1 MSDYKVKY
9 QLFFHTFNK
18 TVEEKLEIANG
29 TSFFDGE
36 MNRSVYSEKDAC
48 DYVRTT
54 HKAGD
59 VEKLFKIP
67 QEIYDSEYGQPGATS
82 LKILRCWIG

>member
-9 QLFFHTFNK
+9 QLHFHTFNK

-29 TSFFDGE
+29 TNFFDGE

-48 DYVRTT
+48 DYVRNT
-54 HKAGD
+54 HKVGD
-59 VEKLFKIP
+59 IEKLFKVP
-67 QEIYDSEYGQPGATS
+67 QEIYDSEYGELGATS
-82 LKILRCWIG
+82 LNILRCWVG

>member
-9 QLFFHTFNK
+9 QLHFHTFNK

-29 TSFFDGE
+29 TEFFDGE
-36 MNRSVYSEKDAC
+36 INRFVYSEKDAC
-48 DYVRTT
+48 DYVRST

-59 VEKLFKIP
+59 IEKLFKIP
-67 QEIYDSEYGQPGATS
+67 EDIYSSKHADVGATT
-82 LKILRCWIG
+82 LKILRCWQ

>member
-29 TSFFDGE
+29 TTFFDGE

-48 DYVRTT
+48 DYVRST

-59 VEKLFKIP
+59 IERLFKVP
-67 QEIYDSEYGQPGATS
+67 QEIYDSEYGELATTS
-82 LKILRCWIG
+82 LKILRCWMG

>member
-9 QLFFHTFNK
+9 QLHFHTFNK
-18 TVEEKLEIANG
+18 TVEEKLEIASG
-29 TSFFDGE
+29 TNFFDGE

-48 DYVRTT
+48 DYVRST

-67 QEIYDSEYGQPGATS
+67 EDIYSSEYGDVGATT
-82 LKILRCWIG
+82 LKILRCWQ

>member
-9 QLFFHTFNK
+9 QLHFHTFNK

-29 TSFFDGE
+29 TNFFDGE

-48 DYVRTT
+48 DYVRNT
-54 HKAGD
+54 HKVGD
-59 VEKLFKIP
+59 IEKLFKVP
-67 QEIYDSEYGQPGATS
+67 QEIYDSQYGEVGATS
-82 LKILRCWIG
+82 LKILSVG

>member
-9 QLFFHTFNK
+9 QLHFHTFNK

-29 TSFFDGE
+29 TKFFDGE

-48 DYVRTT
+48 DYVRNI
-54 HKAGD
+54 HKVGD
-59 VEKLFKIP
+59 IEQLFKVP
-67 QEIYDSEYGQPGATS
+67 QEIYYSEYGELGATS
-82 LKILRCWIG
+82 LNILK

>member
-1 MSDYKVKY
+1 
-9 QLFFHTFNK
+9 
-18 TVEEKLEIANG
+18 
-29 TSFFDGE
+29 

-48 DYVRTT
+48 DYVRST

-59 VEKLFKIP
+59 IEKLFKIP

>member
-9 QLFFHTFNK
+9 QLHFHTFNK

-29 TSFFDGE
+29 TNFFDGE

-48 DYVRTT
+48 DYVRST

-59 VEKLFKIP
+59 IEKLFKIP
-67 QEIYDSEYGQPGATS
+67 EDIYSGEHADVGATT
-82 LKILRCWIG
+82 LKILRCWQ

>member
-9 QLFFHTFNK
+9 QLHFHTFNK

-29 TSFFDGE
+29 TNFFDGE
-36 MNRSVYSEKDAC
+36 INRSVYSEKDAC
-48 DYVRTT
+48 DYARST

-59 VEKLFKIP
+59 IEQLFKVP
-67 QEIYDSEYGQPGATS
+67 QEIYDSKYGKVVATS

>member
-9 QLFFHTFNK
+9 QLHFHTFNK

-29 TSFFDGE
+29 TNFFDGE

-48 DYVRTT
+48 DYVRSIHNAEDIEQLLKVT
-54 HKAGD
+54 HRKYTI
-59 VEKLFKIP
+59 VSIE
-67 QEIYDSEYGQPGATS
+67 S
-82 LKILRCWIG
+82 

>member
-1 MSDYKVKY
+1 MSDYKSKY
-9 QLFFHTFNK
+9 ELRFYIFFNM
-18 TVEEKLEIANG
+18 VEEKLEIANG
-29 TSFFDGE
+29 TNFFDGE

-48 DYVRTT
+48 DYVKST

-59 VEKLFKIP
+59 IEKLFKIP
-67 QEIYDSEYGQPGATS
+67 QEVYDSEYGQPGATS

>member
-1 MSDYKVKY
+1 MSYYKVKY

-18 TVEEKLEIANG
+18 TVEEKLKIANG
-29 TSFFDGE
+29 TNFFDGE

-48 DYVRTT
+48 DYVRST

-59 VEKLFKIP
+59 IEKLFKIP
-67 QEIYDSEYGQPGATS
+67 EDIYSSMHADVGATT
-82 LKILRCWIG
+82 LKILRCWQ

>member
-9 QLFFHTFNK
+9 QLHFHTFNK

-29 TSFFDGE
+29 TNFFDGE

-48 DYVRTT
+48 DYVRSR

-59 VEKLFKIP
+59 IEQLFKAP
-67 QEIYDSEYGQPGATS
+67 QEIYDSEYGEVGATS
-82 LKILRCWIG
+82 LNILRCWIG